1 VPVPQRR
8 LPGADLHFV
17 EKGARN
23 GHLRKNR
30 RPFRVIEQF
39 RHFWGDYVAPLYK
52 RPERLQFA
60 ALCYRGHGDRTQIL
74 LITSRDT
81 GRWVLPKGWQIKGLD
96 SAGSAMREAWEE
108 AGVRAGRASK
118 SPLGEFVYGKTLPG
132 DWSIPVRTLVYA
144 VEVAELLDDYPE
156 VTQRRRVWVNPEEAA
171 DMVNE
176 PGLKDLLRDFRAE
189 APVLR

>member
-1 VPVPQRR
+1 
-8 LPGADLHFV
+8 
-17 EKGARN
+17 
-23 GHLRKNR
+23 
-30 RPFRVIEQF
+30 
-39 RHFWGDYVAPLYK
+39 
-52 RPERLQFA
+52 
-60 ALCYRGHGDRTQIL
+60 
-74 LITSRDT
+74 
-81 GRWVLPKGWQIKGLD
+81 
-96 SAGSAMREAWEE
+96 M
-108 AGVRAGRASK
+108 
-118 SPLGEFVYGKTLPG
+118 GEFVYGKTLPG